1 MVRLARRPVS
11 LKWRAARTTLVL
23 AVALVTATPLAV
35 PAFGANPRATPSLSI
50 VPAPTPKAKPGKPR
64 KSPQAVPTATATP
77 TTGAPSVPT
86 ATPRPAAGATSG
98 GSSRTSPKP
107 GAVGGGSGSSS
118 GKSAP
123 PAPTHAQV
131 ATVTA
136 QPSIDLA
143 VAAGT
148 AATSGGLGLAPA
160 WLAVAAGV
168 GIASAAIA
176 GWLVAATRRRRAAP
190 TAEGIGQ
197 VGVAR
202 PTVPGVDLDL
212 LLAGAVTR
220 GPATTDPAGRGTLAA
235 DRHPADAP
243 PLPGSPIWVRR
254 LDERIPVMP
263 THQNVPVD
271 HDEAARVARHDAE
284 G

>member
-35 PAFGANPRATPSLSI
+35 PAFGANPHATPSLST
-50 VPAPTPKAKPGKPR
+50 VPAPTPKAKPAKPR
-64 KSPQAVPTATATP
+64 KSPQPLGPTATSTA
-77 TTGAPSVPT
+77 TTGAPFVQTPT
-86 ATPRPAAGATSG
+86 PPPAQ
-98 GSSRTSPKP
+98 TSPKP
-107 GAVGGGSGSSS
+107 AAVGGGGGTSFR
-118 GKSAP
+118 KPAP
-123 PAPTHAQV
+123 PAPTQAQV

-148 AATSGGLGLAPA
+148 TATSGSGLAPA

-168 GIASAAIA
+168 GIVIA
-176 GWLVAATRRRRAAP
+176 GWLVAATRRRRAAR
-190 TAEGIGQ
+190 TAEATGQ

-202 PTVPGVDLDL
+202 PTVSHVDLDL
-212 LLAGAVTR
+212 LLTAAVMR

-235 DRHPADAP
+235 DRRPADAP
-243 PLPGSPIWVRR
+243 LLPGGPIWVRR

-271 HDEAARVARHDAE
+271 HDEAARVAWRDAD